1 MIYMHACAFH
11 TKREK
16 FIFYRINKCTD
27 LGYKI
32 SYRLFCYLNN
42 IAKTY
47 DSPIHNNIELQC

>member
-1 MIYMHACAFH
+1 MHACTFH
-11 TKREK
+11 AKREK
-16 FIFYRINKCTD
+16 FIFYRTNKCTD